1 MSLNKREDIVE
12 GGRLDWV
19 VIPGVICLDLSEVMG
34 ATHSYKSFNT
44 DTHQEVDADAE
55 GNSTTK
61 RLKL

>member
-1 MSLNKREDIVE
+1 MPSTTSINPINPASKE
-12 GGRLDWV
+12 
-19 VIPGVICLDLSEVMG
+19 IPGVICLDLSEVMG

>member
-1 MSLNKREDIVE
+1 MASTTSINPINTASKE
-12 GGRLDWV
+12 
-19 VIPGVICLDLSEVMG
+19 IPGVICLDLSEVMG

-44 DTHQEVDADAE
+44 DTHQEIDAYAE